1 MQIRLAQAWYMWDQL
16 IWDGKC
22 SDVYWNSNP
31 IVIPSMQSISEDLQS
46 WTNGFSL
53 KNRCLFTKASLGNF
67 KAICH
72 LPFWFWMVI
81 HDTSSIEL
89 YQLCVIWW
97 QPMSGLTTAW
107 QQISGSF
114 MTITAWRGRLRRLMK
129 ELGDSWATASWLTS
143 WDLDGNC
150 ISACVSFVFN
160 HFFISVIEKSNVPSV
175 VCCWKFSNG
184 FLNLKVKIF
193 QNNNSKSPWETN
205 GPNFKEPLQ

>member
-1 MQIRLAQAWYMWDQL
+1 MVHVVGDQL
-16 IWDGKC
+16 IRDGKC

-114 MTITAWRGRLRRLMK
+114 MTITAWRGRLRRLVK
-129 ELGDSWATASWLTS
+129 SSWELGDSWATASWLTS

-150 ISACVSFVFN
+150 ICACVSFV
-160 HFFISVIEKSNVPSV
+160 
-175 VCCWKFSNG
+175 
-184 FLNLKVKIF
+184 
-193 QNNNSKSPWETN
+193 
-205 GPNFKEPLQ
+205 